1 MDCDGW
7 WDCHVAVPWQSQVWP
22 WLTDFLQSAGFGAL
36 AAVLAAVIAFIGVR
50 RQTRLDAWW
59 QRAQWALELLT
70 RVGGERTDDVVAL
83 AALRALRTTR
93 LAKRE
98 EQRFLRAVVDEYV
111 FSSRWD
117 DEARADTQ
125 GVAGSSITATQHPRE
140 SIPRSDPADLLE
152 EVDATAEAASQQR
165 RRPSERARVI
175 AAEIRVATDEKLGEP
190 TPQWIQDLAEKGR
203 RNLS

>member
-7 WDCHVAVPWQSQVWP
+7 WECRIAVPWQSQVWP
-22 WLTDFLQSAGFGAL
+22 WLTEFLQSAGFGAL

-70 RVGGERTDDVVAL
+70 RREREASDEVIAL
-83 AALRALRTTR
+83 AALRVLRTSR

-111 FSSRWD
+111 LSPQEQDALD
-117 DEARADTQ
+117 D
-125 GVAGSSITATQHPRE
+125 GE
-140 SIPRSDPADLLE
+140 SPG
-152 EVDATAEAASQQR
+152 ASQDAVIR
-165 RRPSERARVI
+165 SGSGGILERVI
-175 AAEIRVATDEKLGEP
+175 RRVFA
-190 TPQWIQDLAEKGR
+190 GR
-203 RNLS
+203 SR